1 MKSIILSIL
10 FSSVFL
16 TCSSTKNQGTDS
28 GTAEKSVSDLNG
40 KYLVKEL
47 DGKDVS
53 EHNITIE
60 FNKETKTISGYS
72 GCNTY
77 SCAYKVE
84 QNSISI
90 DFPMATKR
98 YCPETGD
105 LEKNFFSAL
114 TSSAEASQKSKEL
127 IMKGKE
133 GKVLM
138 TASSD

>member
-1 MKSIILSIL
+1 MKAIILSIL
-10 FSSVFL
+10 FSSIFL
-16 TCSSTKNQGTDS
+16 NCSSVKNQGFNAAVS
-28 GTAEKSVSDLNG
+28 EKSVSDING

-47 DGKDVS
+47 NGKDVS
-53 EHNITIE
+53 EHNITLE

-77 SCAYKVE
+77 SSTYKVD
-84 QNSISI
+84 QDIISV

-114 TSSAEASQKSKEL
+114 MSSTQTSRKSKEL
-127 IMKGKE
+127 IMIGKE

-138 TASSD
+138 TASTE